1 VLLRDMLERSEDSRP
16 SFKKIADSLPANLK
30 NLPTTMNISFM
41 KNSVAP
47 LMAGKSQFGTGGA
60 SKFSSQGFSKVLN
73 PINSKGSKR
82 MSGTL
87 VSEYRPVIETS

>member
-1 VLLRDMLERSEDSRP
+1 MLERSEDSRP

-47 LMAGKSQFGTGGA
+47 LMAGKSQFGGA

-73 PINSKGSKR
+73 PMNSKASKR